1 MASRWSG
8 RIGFVYT
15 EETPEGSG
23 KWKQRIEIKPFH
35 GDVNRSI
42 RRWQT
47 AEKVN
52 DDISLNNEISV
63 TMTPY
68 LEKNFYAVRFISF
81 MGTWWKVNTVTM
93 DYPRFTLEIGG
104 VYNGDTNPTA

>member
-15 EETPEGSG
+15 EEIPEGSG
-23 KWKQRIEIKPFH
+23 LWKQRIEIKPFH
-35 GDVNRSI
+35 GNVNRSI
-42 RRWQT
+42 RRWQP

-93 DYPRFTLEIGG
+93 DYPRFTLDIGG
-104 VYNGDTNPTA
+104 VYNGNTNPTA